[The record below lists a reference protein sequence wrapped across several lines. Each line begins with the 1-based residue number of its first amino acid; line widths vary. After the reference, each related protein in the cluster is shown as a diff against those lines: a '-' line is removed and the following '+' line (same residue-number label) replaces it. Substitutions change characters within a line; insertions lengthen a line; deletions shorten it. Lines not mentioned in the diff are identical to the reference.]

1 MEGQIDLLLSL
12 NLPDEIANKF
22 NEYIVRYQ
30 ETKDGEKLQ

>member
-30 ETKDGEKLQ
+30 ETKDGDKLQ